1 MKTNKSFIALV
12 ALTVTLGLFGPI
24 GCATTGDP
32 VTDEQRVKRAAAYLE
47 LGTETAVTQLLI
59 KYPKLEPYSEAAVEA
74 LDLLLAEEDYDP
86 DSLIARLRALKV
98 DELNDPRVMEAVR
111 SVIKLYQVEAD
122 SLLERKMDANI
133 YIRPLMQA
141 FRNGVRTAIDRSKEP
156 SE

>member
-1 MKTNKSFIALV
+1 MNHKSKFTIFAFV
-12 ALTVTLGLFGPI
+12 ALFVLLGPV

-32 VTDEQRVKRAAAYLE
+32 ATDEQRVKRAAAYLE

-59 KYPKLEPYSEAAVEA
+59 KYPKLEPYSAAAVEA

-98 DELNDPRVMEAVR
+98 DELNDPRVMNAVR

-133 YIRPLMQA
+133 YIRPLLQA
-141 FRNGVRTAIDRSKEP
+141 FRNGVQSAIDQNQD
-156 SE
+156 

>member
-1 MKTNKSFIALV
+1 MKKHKSATLLV
-12 ALTVTLGLFGPI
+12 ALLVAIGLFGPV

-59 KYPKLEPYSEAAVEA
+59 KYPRLVVYSEAAVEA

-98 DELNDPRVMEAVR
+98 DQLNDPRVLEAVR

-133 YIRPLMQA
+133 YIRPLLQA
-141 FRNGVRTAIDRSKEP
+141 FRDGVRSAIDRKD
-156 SE
+156 